1 MVSIKG
7 LLPSI
12 HLNSHQVLDSFLR
25 CEQNLLSHGVA
36 QQHGGNH
43 QSLHF
48 EPQAGHCVVVWGRT
62 SASHPGLVD
71 ILLVTSWETHWT
83 LMVSVLDSGSRGPGS
98 NTGLRV
104 ERSWFEHWTG
114 SWVLIRDQAASVL
127 CSWAKHFT
135 HTVPL
140 HIQEYKWVR
149 DFNNMQG
156 CNLRVDQRPVQGGV
170 IILLFASCYGNL
182 DKLRLDGLL
191 GSSRRNGNRRG
202 QLWVLFPLLTCYFST
217 GSTWSSWFP
226 RSARKQRRGG
236 MTMSLV
242 HFQEFKQ
249 NEGRNNSQP
258 ITIKQT
264 DFTLLQGVQLQ
275 WSLDSRNMF
284 AFYLSTVTWI
294 IGLLFALF
302 GVSNTDY

>member
-7 LLPSI
+7 LLPTI
-12 HLNSHQVLDSFLR
+12 HLSSHQVLDSFLR

-48 EPQAGHCVVVWGRT
+48 EPQAGCVVVWGRT

-83 LMVSVLDSGSRGPGS
+83 LMVSILDS
-98 NTGLRV
+98 
-104 ERSWFEHWTG
+104 G

-127 CSWAKHFT
+127 CSWAKHCT

-149 DFNNMQG
+149 DFNNLQG
-156 CNLRVDQRPVQGGV
+156 CNLRVDQRPVQGRV

-217 GSTWSSWFP
+217 GSTRSSWFP

-242 HFQEFKQ
+242 HFRSLRKMKGEITA
-249 NEGRNNSQP
+249 NQP
-258 ITIKQT
+258 
-264 DFTLLQGVQLQ
+264 
-275 WSLDSRNMF
+275 R
-284 AFYLSTVTWI
+284 
-294 IGLLFALF
+294 
-302 GVSNTDY
+302 